1 MMLPHIFVKQFFQAM
16 IRLNSFFELKAD
28 ADMEQVMALAREL
41 ADKTLV
47 EDGCMGYDV
56 MQSLSNRRAMMFCE
70 TWLSEDHLKAHSLTP
85 HFGRLVPLIKSLTVN
100 GTRCDKFT
108 F

>member
-1 MMLPHIFVKQFFQAM
+1 
-16 IRLNSFFELKAD
+16 
-28 ADMEQVMALAREL
+28 
-41 ADKTLV
+41 
-47 EDGCMGYDV
+47 MGYDV

-70 TWLSEDHLKAHSLTP
+70 TWLSEDHIKAHMLTP
-85 HFGRLVPLIKSLTVN
+85 HFGRIVPLIKSLTVS

>member
-1 MMLPHIFVKQFFQAM
+1 M
-16 IRLNSFFELKAD
+16 IRLNSFFEVKAD
-28 ADMEQVMALAREL
+28 ADMEQVLALAHEL
-41 ADKTLV
+41 ADKTLA